1 MEQKKQPYCGH
12 KRTNHL
18 VILTYMKKYFLIH
31 LIDYLSREGVYCIED
46 LYNNYAYWNSNA
58 GRTTSSN
65 KDGEEFDHLISGLNK
80 QIHISSCMD
89 APDNFTED
97 YGSVLSIHTYSGLL
111 IIKKGL

>member
-1 MEQKKQPYCGH
+1 
-12 KRTNHL
+12 
-18 VILTYMKKYFLIH
+18 MKKYFLIH